1 MDYRPRHRLWMNP
14 HVSAAIRASWLP
26 HTFTPYCLR
35 HLGTLCWSQYSSQ
48 LYSQRINGFLASY
61 SPDSNTRSNNFN
73 TIFWIRCEKLK
84 PCWQR
89 KLAPGRTKL
98 MTAWPTEKCRS
109 SSLRLTCHSL
119 HMFKSD
125 KIFVLF
131 RHHFGLISTS
141 TSTLSV
147 LVPNRV
153 IRETDNLC
161 ELRSS
166 QDLVNN
172 DFLRICRNKFKP
184 CVALS

>member
-14 HVSAAIRASWLP
+14 PDNVSAAIRASWLP

-35 HLGTLCWSQYSSQ
+35 HLGTLCWSLYSSQ

-89 KLAPGRTKL
+89 KWAPGRTKL

-125 KIFVLF
+125 KISVLF

-141 TSTLSV
+141 TSTHRCWFPTV
-147 LVPNRV
+147 LFVK
-153 IRETDNLC
+153 
-161 ELRSS
+161 
-166 QDLVNN
+166 
-172 DFLRICRNKFKP
+172 RNWDR
-184 CVALS
+184 

>member
-141 TSTLSV
+141 TSTHRCWFPTV
-147 LVPNRV
+147 LFVKWNWDR
-153 IRETDNLC
+153 
-161 ELRSS
+161 
-166 QDLVNN
+166 
-172 DFLRICRNKFKP
+172 
-184 CVALS
+184 

>member
-1 MDYRPRHRLWMNP
+1 MLSVIWIPNHRVILWIIARDTDSEWTHML
-14 HVSAAIRASWLP
+14 SAAIRASWLP

-131 RHHFGLISTS
+131 RHHFGLISKS
-141 TSTLSV
+141 TSTHRCWFPTV
-147 LVPNRV
+147 LFVK
-153 IRETDNLC
+153 
-161 ELRSS
+161 
-166 QDLVNN
+166 
-172 DFLRICRNKFKP
+172 RNWDR
-184 CVALS
+184 